1 MNPTRL
7 IHLRGQPIAGGK
19 LPLICTPLVGR
30 TREEVLAEVAAVLP
44 KAPDLLEW
52 RVDFFAGLGEAQA
65 VVDTA
70 RAIRAA
76 AGATPV
82 LFTRRSS
89 REGGQ
94 PIAVAEADVV
104 RVHEA
109 VCEANCVDLVDWEM
123 SSDAAD
129 FARIRAAARASE
141 VLLVASY
148 HNFHATPDAAWLT
161 AKFAEAERLGADV
174 AKVAVMPQ
182 GPQDVLTLLSATLAA
197 SQTVALP
204 LISMAMGAYG
214 SLSRMVGW
222 AFGSALT
229 FAVGQGTSAPGQMPI
244 EELRAALEITRK
256 AVLGGQAVRLPTA

>member
-1 MNPTRL
+1 MTPTRL
-7 IHLRGQPIAGGK
+7 IHLRGKPVAGGK

-30 TREEVLAEVAAVLP
+30 TREEVLAELEAVLP

-52 RVDFFAGLGEAQA
+52 RVDFFTGLGDAQA
-65 VVDTA
+65 VIDTA

-76 AGATPV
+76 AGETPL
-82 LFTRRSS
+82 LFTRRST

-94 PIAVAEADVV
+94 PITVAEADVV
-104 RVHEA
+104 RIHET
-109 VCEANCVDLVDWEM
+109 VCDARCIDMVDWEM

-129 FARIRAAARASE
+129 FARIRAATRANQ
-141 VLLVASY
+141 LPLVASY
-148 HNFHATPDAAWLT
+148 HNFQATPDAAWLT

-182 GPQDVLTLLSATLAA
+182 GPQDVLTLLAATHAA

-204 LISMAMGAYG
+204 LISMSMGAYG

-222 AFGSALT
+222 AFGSTVT
-229 FAVGQGTSAPGQMPI
+229 FAVGKASSAPGQVPI
-244 EELRAALEITRK
+244 EDLRAVLQATRK
-256 AVLGGQAVRLPTA
+256 AVLGG

>member
-1 MNPTRL
+1 VIPTRL

-30 TREEVLAEVAAVLP
+30 THEEVLAELEAVLP
-44 KAPDLLEW
+44 KSPDLLEW
-52 RVDFFAGLGEAQA
+52 RVDFYTALGDARA
-65 VVDTA
+65 VVETA
-70 RAIRAA
+70 LAIRAA
-76 AGATPV
+76 AGVTPV

-94 PIAVAEADVV
+94 PITVAEADVV

-109 VCEANCVDLVDWEM
+109 VCDARCVDLVDWEM
-123 SSDAAD
+123 SSGAAD
-129 FARIRAAARASE
+129 FDRIRAVTRANG
-141 VLLVASY
+141 LPLVASY
-148 HNFHATPDAAWLT
+148 HNFQATPAVAWLT

-182 GPQDVLTLLSATLAA
+182 GPQDVLTLLAATHAA

-214 SLSRMVGW
+214 SLSRMIGW
-222 AFGSALT
+222 AFGSTVT
-229 FAVGQGTSAPGQMPI
+229 FAVGKGTSAPGQVPI
-244 EELRAALEITRK
+244 DDLRAVLQATRR
-256 AVLGGQAVRLPTA
+256 AVLGG

>member
-1 MNPTRL
+1 M
-7 IHLRGQPIAGGK
+7 AGGK

-30 TREEVLAEVAAVLP
+30 TRAEVLAEVAAVLP

-52 RVDFFAGLGEAQA
+52 RVDFFAALGDAQA

-70 RAIRAA
+70 LAIRAA
-76 AGATPV
+76 AGTTPV
-82 LFTRRSS
+82 LFTRRSA

-94 PIAVAEADVV
+94 PSTVAEADVV

-109 VCEANCVDLVDWEM
+109 VCDARCVEMVDWEM

-129 FARIRAAARASE
+129 FARMRAATRANE
-141 VLLVASY
+141 MLLVASY
-148 HNFHATPDAAWLT
+148 HNFQATPDAAWLT
-161 AKFAEAERLGADV
+161 AKFAEAERRGADV
-174 AKVAVMPQ
+174 AKVAVMPH
-182 GPQDVLTLLSATLAA
+182 GPQDVLTLLAATHAA

-222 AFGSALT
+222 AFGSTVT
-229 FAVGQGTSAPGQMPI
+229 FAVGKGSSAPGQVPI
-244 EELRAALEITRK
+244 EDLRTVLQVTRK
-256 AVLGGQAVRLPTA
+256 AVLGTQENEP

>member
-1 MNPTRL
+1 MTPTRL

-52 RVDFFAGLGEAQA
+52 RVDFFAALGDAQA
-65 VVDTA
+65 VIDTA

-76 AGATPV
+76 CGDTPV
-82 LFTRRSS
+82 LFTRRST

-94 PIAVAEADVV
+94 PITVTEANVV

-109 VCEANCVDLVDWEM
+109 VCDTRYVDMVDWEM
-123 SSDAAD
+123 SSDSAA
-129 FARIRAAARASE
+129 FARIRSATQANG
-141 VLLVASY
+141 LPLVASY
-148 HNFHATPDAAWLT
+148 HNFQATPDAAWLA
-161 AKFAEAERLGADV
+161 AKFAEAERLGAEV

-182 GPQDVLTLLSATLAA
+182 GPQDVLTLLAATHAA
-197 SQTVALP
+197 SQTVAIP
-204 LISMAMGAYG
+204 LISMSMGAYG

-222 AFGSALT
+222 AFGSTVT
-229 FAVGQGTSAPGQMPI
+229 FAVGRGSSAPGQVPI
-244 EELRAALEITRK
+244 EDLRAVLETTRK
-256 AVLGGQAVRLPTA
+256 AVLGG